1 MIELHSLTGKKF
13 TLNSELIKSLETVPD
28 TVITLTSSEKL
39 LVTESPE
46 EIVARIVEFRRKV
59 EGPSWT

>member
-59 EGPSWT
+59 GGPSWT